1 MFVRLEQRQRPGFP
15 WATLSLMVACVVCF
29 VGLNLADVAVRV
41 PLVSHWGVVPALLF
55 DGLRD
60 PLRALS
66 LVTAQ
71 FIHAN
76 WLHLVGNLLFLAI
89 FGFPAERVLRWRRFL
104 LLFLAGGAVAN
115 FVGALTV
122 ADSRSVIVGCSGAVS
137 AVVGAYLGLFPRAR
151 LGVVLPLGMY
161 FEFVRVPALLL
172 IGIWVLVQLVFTWVG
187 PSFGAVVWWT
197 HIAGFL
203 FGLVYAAVSRPALAR
218 RQRAG

>member
-1 MFVRLEQRQRPGFP
+1 MFVRLEQRQRRQFP
-15 WATLSLMVACVVCF
+15 WATLLLMVACVAYF
-29 VGLNLADVAVRV
+29 VGLNLADPAVRV
-41 PLVSHWGVVPALLF
+41 RLISRWGVVPAMLF
-55 DGLRD
+55 DGLD
-60 PLRALS
+60 NPLRILS

-76 WLHLVGNLLFLAI
+76 WLHLLGNLLFLAI
-89 FGFPAERVLRWRRFL
+89 FGFPAERVLGWRRFL
-104 LLFLAGGAVAN
+104 LLFLVGGALAN
-115 FVGALTV
+115 FVGALTI

-137 AVVGAYLGLFPRAR
+137 AVVGVYLGLFPRAR
-151 LGVVLPLGMY
+151 LGVVLPLGVY

-172 IGIWVLVQLVFTWVG
+172 IGIWALLQLVFTWVG

-203 FGLVYAAVSRPALAR
+203 FGLVYAAVSRPTLAR